1 MGNFIFTCTNI
12 EDEIFD
18 SLSEHER
25 LNILFNYLGY
35 SNFKVGNNLL
45 TFKNN

>member
-1 MGNFIFTCTNI
+1 MGNFVFTGVSI

-18 SLSEHER
+18 SLSEYER

-35 SNFKVGNNLL
+35 SNCKVGNNLL